1 MRWTLSLLSVLSG
14 AFAFNVSGQGIG
26 INSTGASPDS
36 SAILDVAST
45 TKGVLLPRMTSLERQ
60 AIPSPA
66 KGLLVY
72 QTDDDTWWYHDGILW
87 RPFMGKEWLTY
98 TVNGF

>member
-1 MRWTLSLLSVLSG
+1 MRWFLSLASVLCG
-14 AFAFNVSGQGIG
+14 ALVFDASGQGVG

-45 TKGVLLPRMTSLERQ
+45 TKGVLLPRMTSMERQ

-72 QTDDDTWWYHDGILW
+72 QTDDDSWWYHDGLTW
-87 RPFMGKEWLTY
+87 RPFLGKEWLSY